1 MLATLQ
7 ILPLRADGLVVLHLR
22 HGLGIAETIAL
33 ELLDEVVEDEG
44 VGTLLAILG
53 QHTNQQEV
61 DGIGLVP
68 LQDAQ
73 QLPPSEGEETTIV
86 GLLQSARE
94 RGEGDAKANHLVAIH
109 HSGDE
114 VGIGNL
120 DIVVDKFV
128 YLTV

>member
-7 ILPLRADGLVVLHLR
+7 VLPLRADGLVAFHLR

-68 LQDAQ
+68 LQDAE
-73 QLPPSEGEETTIV
+73 QLPPTQGEEATIV
-86 GLLQSARE
+86 SLLQSTRD
-94 RGEGDAKANHLVAIH
+94 RKSTRLNSS
-109 HSGDE
+109 HSGQSRMPSSA
-114 VGIGNL
+114 
-120 DIVVDKFV
+120 
-128 YLTV
+128 

>member
-7 ILPLRADGLVVLHLR
+7 VLPLRADGLVAFHLR

-44 VGTLLAILG
+44 VGTLLAILR

-73 QLPPSEGEETTIV
+73 QLPPAEGEETTIV
-86 GLLQSARE
+86 GLLQSQSSR
-94 RGEGDAKANHLVAIH
+94 RHP
-109 HSGDE
+109 SQR
-114 VGIGNL
+114 
-120 DIVVDKFV
+120 
-128 YLTV
+128 